1 MDQSSKKQYEDLMLD
16 SSKGSRSQYDVDFTN
31 AEDIFDILASDEE
44 LEEKEEYAEGEPEY
58 DFRDNL
64 VKSVDI
70 DTREELPDQF
80 LALDEELQGGVD
92 VHMEAVDEFDP
103 LLSLED
109 ELAGQ
114 AGSSVRDELA
124 KEMAD
129 HGGDIDAS
137 QQFSFPQRDELE
149 SHFEHSQQTLEEDL
163 AAYSEPAAEPEQI
176 ASPDDELEGR
186 FDSSPEEPLVE
197 EMDIHTEH
205 ASESDQVLSANDN
218 VESHS
223 EYSPAEKPGDGAA
236 SLAASSPA
244 LAGAA
249 LAAGGRA
256 EKNMDPAVESNTE
269 DQRQVESAGDIK
281 SGKSVTPLTRLKELI
296 LSIDWEISND
306 VLSEFTRELNRL
318 KGIWAGEKVNLI
330 YVQAMEKLAR
340 YVYVEKGDA
349 HPGALQLL
357 SHLYGN
363 LEKVITSTTLGE
375 AEKKELLKNDVSQ
388 FALLKEQIKEGVV
401 GSSSFNNEREDDQKE
416 SRPGSVAAAGAFAV
430 AGSVIGGRSVSAA
443 SEPATVKKEFAT
455 ADSAIAEEAPV
466 VPEPAAAAEEFIAVD
481 SAIAEEAP
489 VVPEPAAAAEEFIAV
504 DSAIAEEAPVV
515 PEPAAVAEEF
525 IAVDSAIAEEASVV
539 PEPAAAAEEFT
550 AVDSAIAEEAP
561 VVPEPAAAVE
571 EFTAA
576 DFAIAEEEP
585 VASEPT
591 VVEEEFT
598 TVDFAAAEDMAV
610 ESEPAVIAEESMTAD
625 SAGAEQLEDEF
636 EPVAIE
642 KEFATID
649 STTSREQFVET
660 KPVIEAE
667 EQVIVEESSV
677 ENNRSA
683 VYAEEIS
690 ETKADAED
698 FAELSLEQSSDKAGQ
713 QSALELEDD
722 NFASLQLEDEN
733 DRDSSVSD
741 GDKIELSSQQPPVL
755 SAEKRE
761 ASSLEKRFSFLSD
774 EEALQGVNVDMEA
787 DDDMGEEELPRE
799 NGELAP
805 ALANVFAESSV
816 VDVDSEVEET
826 VSRFFSEEE
835 SVAEE
840 TSPEKE
846 HVQGKKGVF
855 ASGAAA
861 LTVFA
866 GSMWKKKAARKKET
880 PLTAEHTPVDN
891 AEESAAVQVSSFDN
905 KEEKGGYNTGAV
917 SDYREDDLVTEAA
930 DNDDWPPLD
939 EPVVVADDIFMDVEE
954 TSSAVEPEDDEYAFV
969 LGEED
974 DDIEPQQMKESVP
987 EVEHDSLAEQIVVGE
1002 EAADAVVVQLGET
1015 DNDVDALSSSVSVED
1030 ITEEE
1035 SATEL
1040 DYDFLPEDMADEP
1053 AREEIIDDHLDIVTV
1068 SSTEELAAEEIDEDW
1083 LVLDSPEEVET
1094 ELAAD
1099 FEKDGSFSSE
1109 SDSDLSFLASGMAG
1123 DSEQREAFIDETEES
1138 DDLSTVS
1145 DTQAISHED
1154 VAMLVSYCKKL
1165 QQEKDEELLADMM
1178 MMHNRLVEEMEG
1190 NPLELHFLLLFAAV
1204 ADYLKSHD
1212 EEAPLQLMV
1221 SVASTLQMV
1230 LREEEP
1236 QMAQKLLLRE
1246 SARVLD
1252 WFGGLVE

>member
-1 MDQSSKKQYEDLMLD
+1 MDQSSRKQYEDFMSD
-16 SSKGSRSQYDVDFTN
+16 SSKGSRGQYDIDFTS

-44 LEEKEEYAEGEPEY
+44 LEEKEDYIEREPE
-58 DFRDNL
+58 DDLRGNL

-70 DTREELPDQF
+70 NIGEEVPDQF
-80 LALDEELQGGVD
+80 FALDDELGGDAD
-92 VHMEAVDEFDP
+92 VRMEAVDEFDP

-109 ELAGQ
+109 ELEGQ
-114 AGSSVRDELA
+114 AGSGIGDRLE
-124 KEMAD
+124 KEMTD
-129 HGGDIDAS
+129 HDGDVDVL
-137 QQFSFPQRDELE
+137 QQFSSPMRDELE
-149 SHFEHSQQTLEEDL
+149 NHFEHPQQTLEEDL
-163 AAYSEPAAEPEQI
+163 AAYSEPVDTPEQT
-176 ASPDDELEGR
+176 ASPDDKLEGP
-186 FDSSPEEPLVE
+186 FDSSLEEDLAEGV
-197 EMDIHTEH
+197 DVHTEH
-205 ASESDQVLSANDN
+205 ISEPDQVLSANDN
-218 VESHS
+218 VESLS
-223 EYSPAEKPGDGAA
+223 EYSLADKSKDGAGN
-236 SLAASSPA
+236 LVAASSTP
-244 LAGAA
+244 AGAA
-249 LAAGGRA
+249 LAAGVGT
-256 EKNMDPAVESNTE
+256 EKNMNLTLESNTE
-269 DQRQVESAGDIK
+269 ERQEAESAGDIE
-281 SGKSVTPLTRLKELI
+281 SGESVTPLTRLKELI

-318 KGIWAGEKVNLI
+318 KGLWAGEKVNLI

-401 GSSSFNNEREDDQKE
+401 GSSSFNNEREDDRQE
-416 SRPGSVAAAGAFAV
+416 SRPGAVAAAGAFAT
-430 AGSVIGGRSVSAA
+430 AGSVIAESVSAA
-443 SEPATVKKEFAT
+443 SEPATVKKEVAT
-455 ADSAIAEEAPV
+455 TGSVIAEEVPVAPEPAAVAEEFTAVDSAIAEEAPV
-466 VPEPAAAAEEFIAVD
+466 IPEPAAAAEEFIAVD

-489 VVPEPAAAAEEFIAV
+489 VA
-504 DSAIAEEAPVV
+504 
-515 PEPAAVAEEF
+515 
-525 IAVDSAIAEEASVV
+525 
-539 PEPAAAAEEFT
+539 
-550 AVDSAIAEEAP
+550 
-561 VVPEPAAAVE
+561 PEPAAAVE
-571 EFTAA
+571 EFTTV
-576 DFAIAEEEP
+576 DSAIAEEVP
-585 VASEPT
+585 VIPEPT

-598 TVDFAAAEDMAV
+598 TVDSAIAEDAPVAPESVTVAEDLTTVDLAAAEDLTA
-610 ESEPAVIAEESMTAD
+610 ESEPAVIAEESMTVD
-625 SAGAEQLEDEF
+625 SAVAEQLVDEP

-649 STTSREQFVET
+649 SVTSREQFVET
-660 KPVIEAE
+660 RPVIEAE
-667 EQVIVEESSV
+667 EQFVVEESSV

-690 ETKADAED
+690 ETKAGAGD
-698 FAELSLEQSSDKAGQ
+698 FAELSLEQGSDKVGQ
-713 QSALELEDD
+713 QSVLELEDD
-722 NFASLQLEDEN
+722 NFTSLPLEDEN
-733 DRDSSVSD
+733 DRNSPVSD
-741 GDKIELSSQQPPVL
+741 GDEIELSSQQPPVL

-805 ALANVFAESSV
+805 ALADVFAESSV

-835 SVAEE
+835 TVTEE
-840 TSPEKE
+840 TLPDKE
-846 HVQGKKGVF
+846 PVRSKKGVF

-891 AEESAAVQVSSFDN
+891 AEESAAVQFSSFDT
-905 KEEKGGYNTGAV
+905 KEEKSGSHTGAA

-930 DNDDWPPLD
+930 DNDDWPPQD
-939 EPVVVADDIFMDVEE
+939 EAVAVSDDIFIDVEE
-954 TSSAVEPEDDEYAFV
+954 PSSAVEPEDDEYAFV

-974 DDIEPQQMKESVP
+974 DDIELQRMEESVS
-987 EVEHDSLAEQIVVGE
+987 EVEQNHLAEQVIVEE
-1002 EAADAVVVQLGET
+1002 EAAEAVAVQLEGA
-1015 DNDVDALSSSVSVED
+1015 DNDVDALSPSISVED

-1035 SATEL
+1035 SATEFDL
-1040 DYDFLPEDMADEP
+1040 DFLAEDMAGEP
-1053 AREEIIDDHLDIVTV
+1053 AREEIIDDNLDIVTA
-1068 SSTEELAAEEIDEDW
+1068 SSTEELAAEEVDEDW
-1083 LVLDSPEEVET
+1083 LVLDSPEMAAA
-1094 ELAAD
+1094 ELAVD
-1099 FEKDGSFSSE
+1099 FEKDGSFSLE
-1109 SDSDLSFLASGMAG
+1109 SDSDHSSLASEMAG
-1123 DSEQREAFIDETEES
+1123 DSEQRELVIDEIEEG
-1138 DDLSTVS
+1138 DDLSTVF

-1165 QQEKDEELLADMM
+1165 QQEKDEELLAEMM
-1178 MMHNRLVEEMEG
+1178 MMHNRLIEEMEG
-1190 NPLELHFLLLFAAV
+1190 HPLELHFLLLFAAV

-1212 EEAPLQLMV
+1212 EEDPLQLMV